1 MDRAERDANARLIAA
16 APTMLE
22 ALKALVDK
30 PLRYNGNMIEIECNS
45 HGAAMA
51 LVKSARAAIA
61 LAEGE

>member
-1 MDRAERDANARLIAA
+1 
-16 APTMLE
+16 
-22 ALKALVDK
+22 
-30 PLRYNGNMIEIECNS
+30 MIEIECNS